1 MNKGLARYQIYL
13 DPDDVSEVGKIARR
27 IKVSRSQI
35 IREATKAVALRYAQT
50 AKFIS
55 TTEENGISPLKDLI
69 GLEKSRTGTVGLQI
83 DEIYRQ

>member
-13 DPDDVSEVGKIARR
+13 DPDDVSAVGEIARR

-35 IREATKAVALRYAQT
+35 IREATKAVALRYAQV

-55 TTEENGISPLKDLI
+55 TTGEDGVNPLKDLI
-69 GLEKSRTGTVGLQI
+69 GLEKSRTGAVGLQV
-83 DEIYRQ
+83 DEIYRR

>member
-1 MNKGLARYQIYL
+1 MNKGLTRYQIYL
-13 DPDDVSEVGKIARR
+13 DPDDVFAVGRIARR

-35 IREATKAVALRYAQT
+35 IREATKAVALRYVQV

-55 TTEENGISPLKDLI
+55 ATEKNGANPLKDLI
-69 GLEKSRTGTVGLQI
+69 GLEKSRTGAVGLQV

>member
-1 MNKGLARYQIYL
+1 MIKGLARYQIYL
-13 DPDDVSEVGKIARR
+13 DPDDVSVVGKIARR

-35 IREATKAVALRYAQT
+35 IREATKAVALRYAQ
-50 AKFIS
+50 AARFIS
-55 TTEENGISPLKDLI
+55 ETEDNRTNPLKDLI